1 MSPALTLAF
10 SMLYNSSSDLVV
22 TVPIVL
28 FSELP
33 VFCCQGTPSP
43 QLLPRSWELCQ

>member
-33 VFCCQGTPSP
+33 VFCCQGARLHTLSP
-43 QLLPRSWELCQ
+43 TFLGIPL